1 MPGGPV
7 KNLPSKAGDV
17 SSVPGQGPKIPHTA
31 EQQSVCHSGSS
42 RTAMKD
48 AACYN

>member
-17 SSVPGQGPKIPHTA
+17 SSIPGQGSKIPHTA
-31 EQQSVCHSGSS
+31 EQQSVCHSESS
-42 RTAMKD
+42 CTPMKD